1 MLNGN
6 QKQIYR
12 IKAARKE
19 KKEKGKRNANTMIS
33 RNKHIE
39 LKTTKHQKGI
49 QKENE
54 LIRELCEMKFK
65 EPKLCT

>member
-1 MLNGN
+1 
-6 QKQIYR
+6 
-12 IKAARKE
+12 
-19 KKEKGKRNANTMIS
+19 MIS

-65 EPKLCT
+65 EWLTIKNILIINVPNNLEETNKNQENIRNLQ